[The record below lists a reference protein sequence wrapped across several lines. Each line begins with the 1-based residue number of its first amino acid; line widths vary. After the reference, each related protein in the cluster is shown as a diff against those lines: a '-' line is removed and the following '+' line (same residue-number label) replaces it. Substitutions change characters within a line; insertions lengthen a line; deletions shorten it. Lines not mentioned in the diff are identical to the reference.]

1 MDQQLQHETRSPT
14 QSPFKPPTLF
24 PVSSNGE
31 PPKKRIK
38 WLLVTPLGVILIL
51 GAIYSFNY
59 IGLQTSMNEVLK
71 DDPRNRGVDVNVH
84 YQSYVNMSVLVYDL
98 RALSDTNSKADVFRA
113 FLQFASKMK
122 EKKFEKVELAFRGQ
136 TKFILSGDY
145 FQELGL
151 EYGYQNPIWTMNHF
165 PENLRL
171 RDGTRAYG
179 TWIGGWLGVAGKQ
192 IEDFNDFHDEWY
204 MHDLLRGR

>member
-1 MDQQLQHETRSPT
+1 MDQQLQHETPSPT
-14 QSPFKPPTLF
+14 QSPIEPPTRF
-24 PVSSNGE
+24 PVSSKGA

-38 WLLVTPLGVILIL
+38 WLLVTPLALIVIL

-71 DDPRNRGVDVNVH
+71 DDPRNRGIDVNAH
-84 YQSYVNMSVLVYDL
+84 YQNYVNMSVLVYDL

-122 EKKFEKVELAFRGQ
+122 ERKFEKVELAFRGQ

-151 EYGYQNPIWTMNHF
+151 EYGYQNPIWTINHF

-179 TWIGGWLGVAGKQ
+179 TWTGGWLGVAGKQ
-192 IEDFNDFHDEWY
+192 MEDFNDFQDEWY
-204 MHDLLRGR
+204 MHDLLTGR